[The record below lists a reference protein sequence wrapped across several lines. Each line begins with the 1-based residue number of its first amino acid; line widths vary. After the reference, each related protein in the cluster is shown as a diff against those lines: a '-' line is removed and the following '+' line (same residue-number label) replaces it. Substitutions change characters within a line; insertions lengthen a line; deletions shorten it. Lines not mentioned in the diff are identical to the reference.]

1 MVTSFNN
8 KPSYNDV
15 GSALE
20 AILVDEIEERVGS
33 EIGNQVKFT
42 HSIMLYTFSL

>member
-8 KPSYNDV
+8 KLSYNDV

-20 AILVDEIEERVGS
+20 AILVDEMKERVGS
-33 EIGNQVKFT
+33 DLGNLVMSRHKT
-42 HSIMLYTFSL
+42 